1 MKIKRGGLKQGFVTL
16 YFFGELGVGYAT
28 DFAGGRRE
36 FRFPTVAIRRSL
48 LQHSMHNCAK
58 LTDAEYKQGIAELLQ
73 KRRDLIY
80 DVFSE
85 VLEDIA
91 LVNAIK
97 EGENTEIV
105 DRDQV
110 FQILE
115 SKS

>member
-1 MKIKRGGLKQGFVTL
+1 MQQIIDDENQLKEVIKQAF
-16 YFFGELGVGYAT
+16 
-28 DFAGGRRE
+28 
-36 FRFPTVAIRRSL
+36 
-48 LQHSMHNCAK
+48 
-58 LTDAEYKQGIAELLQ
+58 AELLQ
-73 KRRDLIY
+73 ERRDLLY

-105 DRDQV
+105 SREKV
-110 FQILE
+110 LQIVE

>member
-1 MKIKRGGLKQGFVTL
+1 MRQIIDDENQLK
-16 YFFGELGVGYAT
+16 EL
-28 DFAGGRRE
+28 F
-36 FRFPTVAIRRSL
+36 
-48 LQHSMHNCAK
+48 
-58 LTDAEYKQGIAELLQ
+58 KQAIAELLQ
-73 KRRDLIY
+73 ERRDLIY

>member
-1 MKIKRGGLKQGFVTL
+1 MQQIIDDENQLKEVF
-16 YFFGELGVGYAT
+16 
-28 DFAGGRRE
+28 
-36 FRFPTVAIRRSL
+36 
-48 LQHSMHNCAK
+48 
-58 LTDAEYKQGIAELLQ
+58 KQAFAELLQ
-73 KRRDLIY
+73 EHKDLLY

-105 DRDQV
+105 DKDQV

>member
-16 YFFGELGVGYAT
+16 YFLENQEWAMRQIIDDENQLKEL
-28 DFAGGRRE
+28 F
-36 FRFPTVAIRRSL
+36 
-48 LQHSMHNCAK
+48 
-58 LTDAEYKQGIAELLQ
+58 KQAIAELLQ
-73 KRRDLIY
+73 ERRDLIY

-105 DRDQV
+105 DRDQI
-110 FQILE
+110 FQIVE